1 MKKLLFSLILIICLG
16 ATGWGQTTRY
26 WKGSGTWTSAN
37 QWALT
42 SGGTYNTTWVSNDI
56 AFFDVAA
63 STVTFASTGVTG
75 ITANEN
81 VTWTAAGTMTTNGT
95 KIPIF
100 VASGKTLNMAGQGIS
115 TAVGTGVIKN
125 GSGVLISSN
134 GNTYPGGFT
143 LNAGTMAVGGVNAM
157 GSGGALTING
167 GALTSSSSAARNL
180 TGKYAGGIIINADF
194 QFGDITNVP
203 AGTGNLTFDN
213 NVTLGNSVTRTI
225 TIANTGTYT
234 FGGIISGTSSNLTV
248 AASAAGILALTG
260 ANTYSGLTTISGGTV
275 QFSRTGGTTIPI
287 TNNVT
292 VSGGTLNI
300 KTAQTLNDLT
310 ISSGT
315 LTVDAG
321 VTLTINGTL
330 DISGGTITN
339 SGTIAYGTNGALKY
353 SGSSSQTSTNL
364 EFPAS
369 NGPKSLS
376 ISNSA
381 GFILHADR
389 AINGTLTVLNNAI
402 FDASTFVIS
411 GTGDFDVQAGAT
423 IKTAHTSGLNGN
435 NTTSGGLS
443 NYSTTANYT
452 FNGSSA
458 QVSGAYLPSTVNN
471 LTIDNAAGV
480 TLSNSA
486 LTVNGTMT
494 INSGKLFNL
503 EAGKQLTVATL
514 TNNATAGL
522 VLQSPANSG
531 APGSLIVSGSFSG
544 SGTLK
549 LERYVAAYTGATDG
563 WHLLS
568 SPVNN
573 FTIAGSTFEP
583 GSVDPNI
590 DDLYWYDEATNFWK
604 NYKVGGNFSSF
615 TNGYGYLCSYQTA
628 ATKYFTGT
636 PNNSDIT
643 FSDLTLTSTRGWH
656 AIGNPFQSALK
667 WNDGN
672 WTLTNVNTTAKL
684 LNSGGTYSNLVAN
697 DIIPAAQ
704 GVFVQV
710 TDATN
715 TITIPKAARTHNTA
729 SWNKSGNEILARL
742 RFTAD
747 SETDNTY
754 VETDF
759 LFDSQ
764 ASTTVDERNDGFFL
778 QGIEAAP
785 QMFLK
790 IDNQN
795 LSLKRLPSINGVY
808 NLQFI
813 KGLSSTYSFSM
824 SGMESLPENIIV
836 TLTDTK
842 TNQSQVL
849 TENPMYTFT
858 SETTDSPDRFL
869 VVFGVVGIG
878 ENNPDLSLQAYVHG
892 NQLYVM
898 NTNGNATLQLF
909 DLQGRLIQS
918 YLLNGIGMQSRP
930 INLPSGVYVVKL
942 NDNVSVKSVKVVIE

>member
-1 MKKLLFSLILIICLG
+1 MKKLLFSLILFLCLG
-16 ATGWGQTTRY
+16 ATGWGQTTY
-26 WKGSGTWTSAN
+26 YSKGSLAVNTAANWNTARDGLGTNASAFGTNNTWVIQNGHSMTLSGATTWNVGASGIVIIENGGTWTSSSSGAVTINTFKIYGGGTFIHNTGAATVYGTTRQFAN
-37 QWALT
+37 STNGSNGNGTYEIQGYGT
-42 SGGTYNTTWVSNDI
+42 SGIT
-56 AFFDVAA
+56 
-63 STVTFASTGVTG
+63 TG
-75 ITANEN
+75 ITWGN
-81 VTWTAAGTMTTNGT
+81 VRVNRATTTQAVGHSSAFKTVEGNFVMDAHGTHEFRFTAAQTDIHTISGNIVINGGLLNL
-95 KIPIF
+95 K
-100 VASGKTLNMAGQGIS
+100 SGA
-115 TAVGTGVIKN
+115 
-125 GSGVLISSN
+125 
-134 GNTYPGGFT
+134 
-143 LNAGTMAVGGVNAM
+143 
-157 GSGGALTING
+157 GALTVNIG
-167 GALTSSSSAARNL
+167 
-180 TGKYAGGIIINADF
+180 
-194 QFGDITNVP
+194 
-203 AGTGNLTFDN
+203 GNLT
-213 NVTLGNSVTRTI
+213 
-225 TIANTGTYT
+225 IAGGTFT
-234 FGGIISGTSSNLTV
+234 QTSGTSTINF
-248 AASAAGILALTG
+248 TG
-260 ANTYSGLTTISGGTV
+260 SS
-275 QFSRTGGTTIPI
+275 
-287 TNNVT
+287 
-292 VSGGTLNI
+292 
-300 KTAQTLNDLT
+300 KTFTF
-310 ISSGT
+310 SSGT
-315 LTVDAG
+315 LTTTLMSFDVNSGA
-321 VTLTINGTL
+321 TLTLINDLPVASSRTATVNGTL
-330 DISGGTITN
+330 DCVNQVVSGAGAFTLSSTGVLKTSNNSGIDGSITVSGTKTFNPTGSYEFKGTADQVTGALLTNAKNIVLANTAGKVSLSGNIAITGTLSIPTGNILDAASNVISGGGDIDLQGG
-339 SGTIAYGTNGALKY
+339 GT
-353 SGSSSQTSTNL
+353 
-364 EFPAS
+364 
-369 NGPKSLS
+369 
-376 ISNSA
+376 
-381 GFILHADR
+381 FI
-389 AINGTLTVLNNAI
+389 
-402 FDASTFVIS
+402 
-411 GTGDFDVQAGAT
+411 
-423 IKTAHTSGLNGN
+423 TAHTSGLNGN

-443 NYSTTANYT
+443 SYSTTANYT

-458 QVSGAYLPSTVNN
+458 QVTGAYLPATVNN

-486 LTVNGTMT
+486 LTVSGTMT
-494 INSGKLFNL
+494 INSGKLFTL
-503 EAGKQLTVATL
+503 ESGKQLTVASL

-522 VLQSPANSG
+522 VLQSPATSG
-531 APGSLIVSGSFSG
+531 APGSLIVDGSISG

-549 LERYVAAYTGATDG
+549 LERYVAAYTGPSDG
-563 WHLLS
+563 WHILS

-790 IDNQN
+790 IDDQN

-813 KGLSSTYSFSM
+813 KGLSSNYSFSM

-849 TENPMYTFT
+849 TENPVYTFT

-898 NTNGNATLQLF
+898 NTNGKATLQLF
-909 DLQGRLIQS
+909 DLQGRLFQS

-930 INLPSGVYVVKL
+930 INLPSGVYVVRL
-942 NDNVSVKSVKVVIE
+942 SDNVSVKSVKVVIE